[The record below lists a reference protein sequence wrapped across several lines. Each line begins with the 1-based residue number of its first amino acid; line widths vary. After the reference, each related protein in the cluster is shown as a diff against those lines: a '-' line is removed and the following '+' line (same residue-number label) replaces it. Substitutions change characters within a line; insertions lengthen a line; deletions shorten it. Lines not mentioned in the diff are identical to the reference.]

1 MAILTLLIVSLILVF
16 FNTTRLFAIVILFL
30 LTYTYPMLLFLIM
43 GLCGSY
49 FLHIR
54 THHEHL
60 FLSIVNTD
68 SYRT

>member
-30 LTYTYPMLLFLIM
+30 LTYTYPMLLFLII

-49 FLHIR
+49 FYFI
-54 THHEHL
+54 HL
-60 FLSIVNTD
+60 K
-68 SYRT
+68 